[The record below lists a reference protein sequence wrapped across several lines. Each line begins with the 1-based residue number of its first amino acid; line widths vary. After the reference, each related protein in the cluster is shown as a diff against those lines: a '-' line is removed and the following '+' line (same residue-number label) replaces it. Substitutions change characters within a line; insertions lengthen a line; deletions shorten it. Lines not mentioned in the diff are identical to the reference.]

1 MCFPREY
8 RYLPLGFLLAVV
20 LCGNAYRAA
29 MAEQTHTFDADP
41 ESMIKALQ
49 SGGYLV
55 YLRHAATD
63 RNQTDI
69 HPHRYDDCSTQR
81 NLSQAGR
88 KQAMAIGE
96 AIRALDIPIG
106 KVLTS
111 PFCRCKD
118 TAQLAFGKSEVSFDL
133 SFGLGAD
140 AQQTAHLAQALENML
155 STPPLNGT
163 NTVLVSHTA
172 NLKEATGLWPK
183 PEGAAYIFR
192 PVDGGRYEFIGR
204 LPPDAWPQSSAAR

>member
-1 MCFPREY
+1 MCFPRKY
-8 RYLPLGFLLAVV
+8 RHLLFGFLLAVV
-20 LCGNAYRAA
+20 LGSNAYRAA
-29 MAEQTHTFDADP
+29 TADQADKFDADP
-41 ESMIKALQ
+41 ESLIKGLQ

-69 HPHRYDDCSTQR
+69 HPHRLDDCSTQR
-81 NLSQAGR
+81 NLSEEGRAQA
-88 KQAMAIGE
+88 KAIGE

-118 TAQLAFGKSEVSFDL
+118 TAQLAFGRSEVSFDL

-140 AQQTAHLAQALENML
+140 AQQTAHLAQALEEML

-192 PVDGGRYEFIGR
+192 PVEGGRH
-204 LPPDAWPQSSAAR
+204 